1 MPGGNVAIVG
11 GDTLLAR
18 ELQTVF
24 AERAPDIPL
33 IQTGFEQEERGGE
46 SGPPDEVEVVL
57 AFDEAIVAATS
68 VVILAGTRE
77 TSRRAHEYISR
88 RRPRPPLIDL
98 TYALEDE
105 PGARL
110 RAPTAEPP
118 EAAGEPVEVFVIAH
132 PAATVLAAFF
142 RRLRS
147 RYDVRRWVAHVFE
160 PASERGKVGIDE
172 LQQQTVQLLSFRA
185 LPKRVF
191 DEQLSFNLLAR
202 YGSEAPHSLES
213 IEARIERHLASLLA
227 RSSLIPMPSL
237 RLIQAPVFHGHS
249 FSLWIEFAQPPSAAE
264 LAETLASE
272 GIEVRAAGQEAP
284 TNVGVAGQSGMIVGA
299 IETDRNDARC
309 AWCWIVADNHRT
321 MAENAVRLAESL
333 LASRRAG

>member
-1 MPGGNVAIVG
+1 MDSGNVAIVG

-18 ELQTVF
+18 ELETVF

-33 IQTGFEQEERGGE
+33 IRTGFEQEERSRE
-46 SGPPDEVEVVL
+46 SGPADEVEVVL
-57 AFDEAIVAATS
+57 AFDEAILAATA
-68 VVILAGTRE
+68 VVILAGTPE
-77 TSRRAHEYISR
+77 TSRRARESVSN
-88 RRPRPPLIDL
+88 RRPRPALIDL

-110 RAPTAEPP
+110 RAPLAEPAEP
-118 EAAGEPVEVFVIAH
+118 HGEAGDLFVIAH

-142 RRLRS
+142 RRLRG
-147 RYDVRRWVAHVFE
+147 RYGVRRWVAHIFE

-191 DEQLSFNLLAR
+191 DEQISFNLLAR

-213 IEARIERHLASLLA
+213 IEARIERHLASLLE
-227 RSSLIPMPSL
+227 RSGLIPMPSL

-249 FSLWIEFAQPPSAAE
+249 FSLWIQFEEPPHPAE

-272 GIEVRAAGQEAP
+272 GIEVRTAGQEAP
-284 TNVGVAGQSGMIVGA
+284 TNVGVAGQSGMIVGV
-299 IETDRNDARC
+299 IETDRNDPRC
-309 AWCWIVADNHRT
+309 AWFWIVADNHRT
-321 MAENAVRLAESL
+321 SAENAVRLAESL
-333 LASRRAG
+333 VARRRTP

>member
-1 MPGGNVAIVG
+1 MSPGNVAIVG

-33 IQTGFEQEERGGE
+33 IQTGFEQEERPSE

-57 AFDEAIVAATS
+57 AFDEAILAATG
-68 VVILAGTRE
+68 VVILAGTPE
-77 TSRRAHEYISR
+77 TSRRAHQYVLQ
-88 RRPRPPLIDL
+88 RRPRPALIDL
-98 TYALEDE
+98 TYALEEE

-110 RAPTAEPP
+110 RAPMAEPP
-118 EAAGEPVEVFVIAH
+118 EAGEPGELFVIAH

-142 RRLRS
+142 RRLRE
-147 RYDVRRWVAHVFE
+147 RYDVRRWVAHIFE

-249 FSLWIEFAQPPSAAE
+249 FSLWIEFGQPPSAAE

-272 GIEVRAAGQEAP
+272 GIEVRTAGQEAP
-284 TNVGVAGQSGMIVGA
+284 TNVGVAGQSGMVVGA
-299 IETDRNDARC
+299 IESDRNDPRC
-309 AWCWIVADNHRT
+309 AWFWIVADNHRT

-333 LASRRAG
+333 LARRRAG